1 MCYSSVFEACEDF
14 VLPVPIPYRH
24 RFGEARDH
32 GKKEKQSK
40 SLAWWVSCMSWK
52 SMLHKMS
59 FCCPWNSLKNRSGLK
74 NLVWQ
79 TKMRWMNFVCLFL
92 LCGQAGESRPQI
104 FCSPGVQFLCLC
116 LVFHQ
121 LSLPE
126 MLKCFILL
134 LSSFCNCQHL
144 LIFLGLFSFVR
155 KRTWIKL
162 SMHDI
167 Y

>member
-59 FCCPWNSLKNRSGLK
+59 FCCPQNSLKDRSGLK

-79 TKMRWMNFVCLFL
+79 TKMRWMNFVCLFVFL

-104 FCSPGVQFLCLC
+104 FCSPGVQFLCLR

-126 MLKCFILL
+126 MLKCFIVL

-144 LIFLGLFSFVR
+144 LIFLGLFFFR
-155 KRTWIKL
+155 EKKNL
-162 SMHDI
+162 N
-167 Y
+167 